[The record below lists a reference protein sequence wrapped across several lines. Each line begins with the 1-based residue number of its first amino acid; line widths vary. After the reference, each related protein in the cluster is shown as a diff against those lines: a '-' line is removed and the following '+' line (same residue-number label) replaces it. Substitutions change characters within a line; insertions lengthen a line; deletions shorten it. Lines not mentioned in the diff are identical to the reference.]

1 MTKEMA
7 DELHKNE
14 SVDAGAEVVDD
25 DARAFRERLEA
36 ANGWGLENVEEAE
49 AEKREQSV
57 RPLRCEANE
66 GYELPRDLVDHHE
79 AGIFAL

>member
-7 DELHKNE
+7 DELHNDE

-25 DARAFRERLEA
+25 DARAFRERLET
-36 ANGWGLENVEEAE
+36 ANRRRLENVEEAE

-57 RPLRCEANE
+57 RPLRRETYE
-66 GYELPRDLVDHHE
+66 GYELPRNLVDHHE
-79 AGIFAL
+79 AGILAL